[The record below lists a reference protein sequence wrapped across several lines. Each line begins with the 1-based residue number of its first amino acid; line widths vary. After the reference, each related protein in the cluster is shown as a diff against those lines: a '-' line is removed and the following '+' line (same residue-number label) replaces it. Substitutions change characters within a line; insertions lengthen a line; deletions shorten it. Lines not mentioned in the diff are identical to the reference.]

1 MSWQAEMLGIDLDD
15 LREEALRHYVPKH
28 MKRPEIPLTD
38 DETWVSLATGARLL
52 RYSEGT
58 VRRYAEQ
65 GVIRSVKLSGRVM
78 VNENDCLNL
87 RRERDGL
94 SA

>member
-28 MKRPEIPLTD
+28 VEKPDIPLSD
-38 DETWVSLATGARLL
+38 DETWVSLPTGAHLL
-52 RYSEGT
+52 RYSVGT

-78 VNENDCLNL
+78 VNESDCLRL
-87 RRERDGL
+87 RKERDGL
-94 SA
+94 ST